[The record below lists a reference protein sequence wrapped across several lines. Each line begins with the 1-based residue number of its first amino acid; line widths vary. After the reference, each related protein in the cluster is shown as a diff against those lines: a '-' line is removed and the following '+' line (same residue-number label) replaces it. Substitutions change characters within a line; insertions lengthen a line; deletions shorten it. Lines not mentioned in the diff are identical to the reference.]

1 MPEVN
6 TVAAPQI
13 GTDNG
18 ASARDLTI
26 VQALREAI
34 REEMHRDQ
42 DVFVM
47 GEDIR
52 IGGSFLFTLGLLD
65 EFGPERVVNTP
76 ISETGFVGLAIGAAI
91 QGMRP
96 VVDFQY
102 GDFLFT
108 AFDQIVQQAT
118 KLRYMSGGQVKIP
131 LVFQMP
137 TGASG
142 RGAQHA
148 NNMEGFF
155 FHIPGI
161 TIVTP
166 ATPYDAK
173 GLFKTAIRNDNPVL
187 FCVHKHLYGS
197 KGRQLV
203 QSSISRGH
211 VPSDE
216 YLIPFGVA
224 DIKRAGTDVT
234 IVANSLMLHR
244 AVNVAEALAVSEGI
258 SAEVIDPRCLVPFDT
273 ATVIESVKKTGR
285 LVIVE
290 ENHERGGWGAQ
301 VAADV
306 AGQAIGYLDAPIRRV
321 ATPDVPIPF
330 APILERSIVPDED
343 KIRAAVIETVRGSL

>member
-1 MPEVN
+1 MHSSVSSP
-6 TVAAPQI
+6 TA
-13 GTDNG
+13 TRT
-18 ASARDLTI
+18 RDLTI
-26 VQALREAI
+26 VQALREAV
-34 REEMHRDQ
+34 REEMNRDQ

-65 EFGPERVVNTP
+65 EFGPDRVLNTP
-76 ISETGFVGLAIGAAI
+76 ISEAGFVGLSIGAAI

-96 VVDFQY
+96 IVDFQY

-131 LVFQMP
+131 IVFQMP

-148 NNMEGFF
+148 NNMESFF

-161 TIVTP
+161 KIITP

-173 GLFKTAIRNDNPVL
+173 GLFKSAIRDDNPVL

-197 KGRQLV
+197 KGRRLEE
-203 QSSISRGH
+203 SSVSRH
-211 VPSDE
+211 VPETE
-216 YLIPFGVA
+216 YFIPIGVG
-224 DIKRAGTDVT
+224 DVKKSGTDIT

-244 AVNVAEALAVSEGI
+244 SMNVADALADEGI
-258 SAEVIDPRCLVPFDT
+258 SVEVIDPRSLVPLDIDLI
-273 ATVIESVKKTGR
+273 VESVKKTGR

-290 ENHERGGWGAQ
+290 ESNMRGGWGAE
-301 VAADV
+301 VAASV
-306 AGQAIGYLDAPIRRV
+306 ANLALGYLDAPIRRV
-321 ATPDVPIPF
+321 AAPDTPIPF
-330 APILERSIVPDED
+330 SPVLEAAVIPDEAR
-343 KIRAAVIETVRGSL
+343 IRAAVLELMGA

>member
-1 MPEVN
+1 MLS
-6 TVAAPQI
+6 
-13 GTDNG
+13 
-18 ASARDLTI
+18 SANRPAEGRATRDLTI

-34 REEMHRDQ
+34 REEMDQ
-42 DVFVM
+42 DEDVFVM

-65 EFGPERVVNTP
+65 EYGPDRVLNTP
-76 ISETGFVGLAIGAAI
+76 ISEAGFVGLAIGAAI

-108 AFDQIVQQAT
+108 AFDQIVQQCT
-118 KLRYMSGGQVKIP
+118 KLRYMSGGQVRIP

-148 NNMEGFF
+148 NTMETHFF
-155 FHIPGI
+155 NIPGLKI
-161 TIVTP
+161 ITP

-173 GLFKTAIRNDNPVL
+173 GLFKSAVRDDNPVL

-197 KGRQLV
+197 KGRPLA
-203 QSSISRGH
+203 QSSLSRGH
-211 VPSDE
+211 VPEEE
-216 YLIPFGVA
+216 YLIPLGVA
-224 DIKRAGTDVT
+224 DIKRQGHDVT
-234 IVANSLMLHR
+234 VVANSQMLHR
-244 AVNVAEALAVSEGI
+244 ALNVAEALAGDGVSV
-258 SAEVIDPRCLVPFDT
+258 EVVDPRCLVPLDMDT
-273 ATVIESVKKTGR
+273 IIESVKKTSR

-290 ENHERGGWGAQ
+290 ESNMRGGWGAQ

-306 AGQAIGYLDAPIRRV
+306 AGQAIGFLDAPIRRV
-321 ATPDVPIPF
+321 AALDVPVPF
-330 APILERSIVPDED
+330 SPALE
-343 KIRAAVIETVRGSL
+343 AAVIPDEGRIREAVLELMGD

>member
-1 MPEVN
+1 MHKHEEMTNVQE
-6 TVAAPQI
+6 AR
-13 GTDNG
+13 
-18 ASARDLTI
+18 RDLTI

-34 REEMHRDQ
+34 REEMYKDE

-52 IGGSFLFTLGLLD
+52 IGGSFLFTLGLVD
-65 EFGPERVVNTP
+65 EFGPDRVINTP
-76 ISETGFVGLAIGAAI
+76 ISEAGFIGLAIGAAI
-91 QGMRP
+91 EGMRP

-108 AFDQIVQQAT
+108 AFDQIVQQCT

-131 LVFQMP
+131 LLIQLP

-148 NNMEGFF
+148 NSVEGFF

-161 TIVTP
+161 KIVTP

-173 GLFKTAIRNDNPVL
+173 GLFKSALRDDNVVL

-197 KGRQLV
+197 KGRPLER
-203 QSSISRGH
+203 SSLSRGY
-211 VPSDE
+211 VPQEE
-216 YLIPFGVA
+216 YTIPLGVA
-224 DIKRAGTDVT
+224 DVKRSGADITV
-234 IVANSLMLHR
+234 VANALMLHR
-244 AVNVAEALAVSEGI
+244 ALNVAEDLSEQGI
-258 SAEVIDPRCLVPFDT
+258 DVEVIDPRCLVPLDIQT
-273 ATVIESVKKTGR
+273 IVNSVKKTGR

-290 ENHERGGWGAQ
+290 ETQERGGWGAQ

-306 AGQAIGYLDAPIRRV
+306 ACQAIAWLDAPIRRV
-321 ATPDVPIPF
+321 ATPNVPIPF
-330 APILERSIVPDED
+330 APVLEAHVIPDEKRIMD
-343 KIRAAVIETVRGSL
+343 AIKELIGV

>member
-1 MPEVN
+1 MLSEKPN
-6 TVAAPQI
+6 LK
-13 GTDNG
+13 TD
-18 ASARDLTI
+18 AKRDLTI

-34 REEMHRDQ
+34 REEMHRDE
-42 DVFVM
+42 DVFVL

-65 EFGPERVVNTP
+65 EFGPERVLNTP
-76 ISETGFVGLAIGAAI
+76 ISEAGFVGLATGAAI

-96 VVDFQY
+96 VIDFQY

-108 AFDQIVQQAT
+108 AFDQIVQQCT

-148 NNMEGFF
+148 NTMESFF
-155 FHIPGI
+155 YHIPGLKI
-161 TIVTP
+161 ITP

-173 GLFKTAIRNDNPVL
+173 GLFKSAIRDDNPVL

-197 KGRQLV
+197 KGRKLV
-203 QSSISRGH
+203 ESSVSRGI
-211 VPSDE
+211 VPEEE
-216 YLIPFGVA
+216 YFIPLGVA
-224 DIKRAGTDVT
+224 DVKKTGRDITV
-234 IVANSLMLHR
+234 VANSLMLHR
-244 AVNVAEALAVSEGI
+244 AVNVADALEKEGVSV
-258 SAEVIDPRCLVPFDT
+258 EVIDPRCLVPFDLE
-273 ATVIESVKKTGR
+273 TVIESVKKTSR

-290 ENHERGGWGAQ
+290 ENNERGGWGAQ
-301 VAADV
+301 LAADI
-306 AGQAIGYLDAPIRRV
+306 AGTIIGYLDAPIRRV

-330 APILERSIVPDED
+330 APVLEHSVIPDEPR
-343 KIRAAVIETVRGSL
+343 IRAAILELVGD

>member
-1 MPEVN
+1 MPETREAVS
-6 TVAAPQI
+6 ASQ
-13 GTDNG
+13 
-18 ASARDLTI
+18 ASAGGAPRDLTI

-34 REEMHRDQ
+34 REEMRRDP

-52 IGGSFLFTLGLLD
+52 IGGSFLFTLGLVD
-65 EFGPERVVNTP
+65 EFGPERVINTP
-76 ISETGFVGLAIGAAI
+76 ISEAGFVGLAIGAAI

-108 AFDQIVQQAT
+108 AFDQIVQQCT

-148 NNMEGFF
+148 NTMEGYF

-161 TIVTP
+161 TIITP

-173 GLFKTAIRNDNPVL
+173 GLFKTAIRDDNPVL

-197 KGRQLV
+197 KGRQLAK
-203 QSSISRGH
+203 SSISTGY
-211 VPSDE
+211 VPAEE
-216 YLIPFGVA
+216 YLIPLGVA
-224 DIKRAGTDVT
+224 DTKRSGTDVT
-234 IVANSLMLHR
+234 VVANSLMLHR
-244 AVNVAEALAVSEGI
+244 VMNVAEELAAAEGI

-273 ATVIESVKKTGR
+273 AAVVESVKKTGR

-301 VAADV
+301 LAADI
-306 AGQAIGYLDAPIRRV
+306 AGRAIGYLDAPIRRV

-330 APILERSIVPDED
+330 APVLEHAVVPDESR
-343 KIRAAVIETVRGSL
+343 IRAAVVETVLGTL